1 MRRWS
6 LRLRLGLVLLGIT
19 ALALFSAGA
28 SLYVAETA
36 HDDAA
41 AINRAGSLRM
51 QAYRIAALLHEGPA
65 AREAVTGAADEFER
79 ILADPALRETVRG
92 GAAPERRYRGV
103 RRQWQESL
111 RPGLTAAG
119 AEGDDGSAYLDRVDG
134 FVDSVDAMVAALQHQ
149 AERRIRWLRIT
160 QIAAML
166 ATVLLALGAMY
177 LMHSRV
183 ARPLRDLMAA
193 AERIRRGDFA
203 ARSAT
208 TGRDEIGV
216 LGQGFN
222 TMAADL
228 ETFHQ
233 GLERQVEHQ
242 TRELRRSNEAL
253 QLLYDA
259 ARTLTPGN
267 LDEHTVPPILERL
280 ERLLDTGPVSVR
292 LTEPDGT
299 AIRRT
304 YSSRP
309 DHAPA
314 SGGAEAGDAAPDG
327 DPTAVRNHS
336 GRGTI
341 SVPLHHHGHHH
352 GMLLVEHPEE
362 DVPLEWK
369 RRLAEAV
376 AEKIAATCDLEREAR
391 HQRRLALMEERTAIA
406 RELHDSLAQSL
417 SYLKIQVTRLEAGLH
432 HHPADATTHAVV
444 AELREGLNTA
454 YGHLREL
461 LTTFRLK
468 MNEPGLQAALE
479 TAAEEFRQRPE
490 APAIHLATL
499 QNGLPLDSNA
509 EIHIL
514 HITREAL
521 ANVVNHARARNC
533 WIHLQPDDNGEI
545 RLRIEDDGIGIPEN
559 RERPHHYGI
568 RVMAERA
575 RSLGG
580 AMTIEP
586 RPPGGTRVEV
596 RFPARDGAG
605 AEYSP

>member
-19 ALALFSAGA
+19 ALALFSAGV

-65 AREAVTGAADEFER
+65 SREVVTAAADEFER
-79 ILADPALRETVRG
+79 ILADPALRGTVRG

-103 RRQWQESL
+103 RRQWRESL
-111 RPGLTAAG
+111 RPGLTATG
-119 AEGDDGSAYLDRVDG
+119 AEGDGGSAYLDRVDG

-149 AERRIRWLRIT
+149 AERRIRWLRVT
-160 QIAAML
+160 QIATML
-166 ATVLLALGAMY
+166 ATVILALGAMY

-183 ARPLRDLMAA
+183 VRPLRDLMAA
-193 AERIRRGDFA
+193 AERIRHGDFG

-216 LGQGFN
+216 LGQSFN

-233 GLERQVEHQ
+233 GLERQVEHK

-267 LDEHTVPPILERL
+267 LDERTVPPILERL
-280 ERLLDTGPVSVR
+280 ERLVDAGPVRVR
-292 LTEPDGT
+292 LTEPNGT
-299 AIRRT
+299 AVRRT

-314 SGGAEAGDAAPDG
+314 SDGAEAGDADPDG
-327 DPTAVRNHS
+327 DSPAVRNHS
-336 GRGTI
+336 GRGAI
-341 SVPLHHHGHHH
+341 SVPLQHHGHHH
-352 GMLLVEHPEE
+352 GTLLVEHREE
-362 DVPLEWK
+362 DVPLEWQ

-417 SYLKIQVTRLEAGLH
+417 SYLKIQVTRLEAGLR
-432 HHPADATTHAVV
+432 HHPADAATHAVV
-444 AELREGLNTA
+444 AELRDGLNTA

-490 APAIHLATL
+490 SPAIHLATL
-499 QNGLPLDSNA
+499 QHALPLDSNA

-521 ANVVNHARARNC
+521 ANVVNHARARHC
-533 WIHLQPDDNGEI
+533 WIHLQPDDNGEVH
-545 RLRIEDDGIGIPEN
+545 LRIEDDGVGIPEN

-580 AMTIEP
+580 EMTIEL
-586 RPPGGTRVEV
+586 RPQGGTRVEV
-596 RFPARDGAG
+596 RFPARDGTG
-605 AEYSP
+605 AEYLA